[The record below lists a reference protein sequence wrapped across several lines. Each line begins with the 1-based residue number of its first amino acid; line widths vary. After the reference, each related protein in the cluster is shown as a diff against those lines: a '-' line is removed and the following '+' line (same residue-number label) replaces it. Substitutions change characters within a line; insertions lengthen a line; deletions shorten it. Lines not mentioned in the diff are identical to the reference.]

1 MLMLSRKKG
10 ESITID
16 DKVVVKVVS
25 TAKNGCKLAI
35 DAPRE
40 VPILRTELIEQPTPE
55 SKVRDEEDTG
65 FGMSFLSC

>member
-10 ESITID
+10 ESVTID
-16 DKVVVKVVS
+16 EKVVVKVVS
-25 TAKNGCKLAI
+25 TSKTGCKLAI

-55 SKVRDEEDTG
+55 SQIRDEEDTS